1 LKQETKA
8 KKKPEKSDRIKAVA
22 VYSPKIKQGRTASMR
37 EVVSFISGRTGL
49 NKGPILLTLSELQ
62 DTILF
67 FAQSGR
73 AVKLEGFGTCT
84 PRIGLDGQISLS
96 ILPDKE
102 FKNRLNAPQW
112 FGGEIKNKDMIG
124 KTTED
129 LVDRWNE
136 EHPDDPVK

>member
-1 LKQETKA
+1 MKEETKE
-8 KKKPEKSDRIKAVA
+8 KKKPDTSNRIKAVA
-22 VYSPKIKQGRTASMR
+22 VYNPKIKQGKTVSMK

-49 NKGPILLTLSELQ
+49 NKGPILLALSELQ

-67 FAQSGR
+67 FVQSGR
-73 AVKLEGFGTCT
+73 AVKLDGIGTCT
-84 PRIGLDGQISLS
+84 PRIGLDGEISLS

-102 FKNRLNAPQW
+102 FKRQLNAPRW
-112 FGGEIKNKDMIG
+112 FEGEILNKDMIG